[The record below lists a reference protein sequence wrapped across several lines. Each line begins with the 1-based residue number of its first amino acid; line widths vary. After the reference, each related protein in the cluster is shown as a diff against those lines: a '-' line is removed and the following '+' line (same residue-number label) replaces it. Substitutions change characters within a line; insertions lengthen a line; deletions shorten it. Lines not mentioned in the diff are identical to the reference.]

1 MHDCKVDVG
10 NRVQRVTIT
19 GDVAERIYRLLV
31 KYAKADHQQRLA
43 FIRQMSETGGGLDQE
58 EWRIS
63 SGYWGITK
71 FFMCS
76 DEWYVITSQED
87 ESDPT
92 RAKVNI
98 CNLELAKLRDVIDAE
113 QNP

>member
-1 MHDCKVDVG
+1 MSKVDVG
-10 NRVQRVTIT
+10 AGRTQRVTIT
-19 GDVAERIYRLLV
+19 DEVAERVYRLLV
-31 KYAKADHQQRLA
+31 RYAEAPHQQRLA
-43 FIRQMSETGGGLDQE
+43 FVHQMSEDTHGLDQE
-58 EWRIS
+58 EWRIQ
-63 SGYWGITK
+63 SGYFGITK

>member
-1 MHDCKVDVG
+1 MSKVDVG
-10 NRVQRVTIT
+10 DRTQRVTIT
-19 GDVAERIYRLLV
+19 DEVAERVYRVLI
-31 KYAKADHQQRLA
+31 KYGKADYQQRLA
-43 FIRQMSETGGGLDQE
+43 FIHQMSEDTQGLDQE
-58 EWRIS
+58 EWRIH
-63 SGYWGITK
+63 SGHYGVTK

-92 RAKVNI
+92 RAAVNI

>member
-1 MHDCKVDVG
+1 MSKVDVG
-10 NRVQRVTIT
+10 DRIQRVTIT
-19 GDVAERIYRLLV
+19 DDVAERVFRLLV
-31 KYAKADHQQRLA
+31 RYAEAPHQQRLA
-43 FIRQMSETGGGLDQE
+43 FIHQMSETGGGQDQE
-58 EWRIS
+58 EWRLQT
-63 SGYWGITK
+63 GYWGITK

-87 ESDPT
+87 ESPNT
-92 RAKVNI
+92 RSAVDI